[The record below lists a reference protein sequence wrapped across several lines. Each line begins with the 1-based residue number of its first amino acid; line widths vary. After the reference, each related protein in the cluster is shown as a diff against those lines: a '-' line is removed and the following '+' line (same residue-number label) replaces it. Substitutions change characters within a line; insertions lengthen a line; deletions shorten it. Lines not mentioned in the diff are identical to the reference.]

1 MFVAGFLFLVLFGM
15 VVRSPVARADGPGGN
30 VTNSFVRLVDIAKP
44 SVVRII
50 TIIGGHLTVHFSNGQ
65 MVTFPQNSPTGYPLG
80 LSGTG
85 AFISAHGEILTAD
98 HVVNPPHDVTLNQY
112 LDQTAAPDVSNYY
125 NQNVNPGS
133 PLSADQVTQELTGGQ
148 LRSSTQYDQPT
159 SEAYRSTDYTGQL
172 NATSPQNLPAYVH
185 SPVDRIEA
193 QSSFNARDVAII
205 HVSNM
210 DDMPLVQIGD
220 STTVQEQDELRIV
233 GFPGNGDVN
242 MNNISQ
248 LLTSSVNQVFVSS
261 IKTTDAGAPLIQ
273 VGGNVEHGDSGGPAL
288 NSSGQIVGI
297 VSFGTSGPGNTSFL
311 QASASASM
319 LVQQAGVNTTPGPF
333 QKSWNQAFNDYA
345 SATTGHWHKA
355 QQEFQQIATQYPNF
369 KAIAPY
375 LTFATQQAKN
385 EVGSPATTST
395 STSNVPTQN
404 NSLLNMWIIIGAIV
418 VLLLIVLLVV
428 VIALQ
433 RRRGSR
439 VTTGPGVPPG
449 GWGNGAYGTIPQPVN
464 GSPPFAAPPRQPA
477 PEQGVYGSRPQDALM
492 SFGAPP
498 ASSWSNQA
506 PGQPAPGSAP
516 MPSQTFSGDQTWI
529 APKPA
534 IQPNMPGSPSVP
546 INLNNPNN
554 SGGLVVWP
562 CGHMNRPVARFCS
575 VCGEPAPV
583 RPANRQY
590 EQ

>member
-1 MFVAGFLFLVLFGM
+1 MLMPMLGVT
-15 VVRSPVARADGPGGN
+15 PVARADGPGGN

-44 SVVRII
+44 AVVRII
-50 TIIGGHLTVHFSNGQ
+50 TIIGGHLTVHFANGQ
-65 MVTFPQNSPTGYPLG
+65 TVTFPQNDPNGYPLG

-85 AFISAHGEILTAD
+85 TFISAHGDILTAD
-98 HVVNPPHDVTLNQY
+98 HVINPPHDTSLDQY

-133 PLSADQVTQELTGGQ
+133 PLSPDQVTQELTGGQ
-148 LRSSTQYDQPT
+148 LRSTTQYAQPT
-159 SEAYRSTDYTGQL
+159 SEAYLSTDYTGQL

-193 QSSFNARDVAII
+193 QSSFNAKDVAII

-210 DDMPLVQIGD
+210 NDMPIGTIGD

-261 IKTTDAGAPLIQ
+261 IKTTDSGAPLLQ

-297 VSFGTSGPGNTSFL
+297 VSFGTNGPGSTSFL

-319 LVQQAGVNTTPGPF
+319 VAQQAGVNTTPGPF
-333 QKSWNQAFNDYA
+333 EKAWSQAFNDYA
-345 SATTGHWHKA
+345 STTTGHWHKA
-355 QQEFQQIATQYPNF
+355 RQEFQQVANQYPNF

-375 LTFATQQAKN
+375 LTYATQQAKT
-385 EVGSPATTST
+385 EKGLPSATST
-395 STSNVPTQN
+395 ATSNVPTQN
-404 NSLLNMWIIIGAIV
+404 YSSLNMWIIVGAIV
-418 VLLLIVLLVV
+418 VLLLIVLLVI

-439 VTTGPGVPPG
+439 LTTSPGVPG
-449 GWGNGAYGTIPQPVN
+449 GVGIGANGTMPQPWN
-464 GSPPFAAPPRQPA
+464 GNSPIMPDRQTTPT
-477 PEQGVYGSRPQDALM
+477 PGVYGSRPPDVLRA
-492 SFGAPP
+492 FGAPP
-498 ASSWSNQA
+498 TSSWPNQA
-506 PGQPAPGSAP
+506 PGQPAPGPAP
-516 MPSQTFSGDQTWI
+516 TPSQTFSGDQTWL
-529 APKPA
+529 APKSA
-534 IQPNMPGSPSVP
+534 IQPNVPGSPSVP
-546 INLNNPNN
+546 INPNNPNN

-562 CGHMNRPVARFCS
+562 CGHMNRPIARFCS